1 VDSGIPK
8 GQENEGQGTWKLLH
22 LGLSPHVPRGSVL
35 GPLLF
40 LLFVNDLPSVIKR
53 HLRMF
58 ADDTKIW
65 RTIKDEIDSIRLQQ
79 DRDNME
85 SWCQEWLLKLN
96 PSKCK
101 VMHIGHTEFK
111 QVIMSKKRH

>member
-1 VDSGIPK
+1 MRDRVHGSFSNRAEVLSG
-8 GQENEGQGTWKLLH
+8 
-22 LGLSPHVPRGSVL
+22 VPQGSVL

-40 LLFVNDLPSVIKR
+40 LLFVNDLPSVIKS
-53 HLRMF
+53 HIRMF

-65 RTIKDEIDSIRLQQ
+65 RTIKNETNSIQLQQ
-79 DRDNME
+79 DLDNME

-101 VMHIGHTEFK
+101 VMGKPVNGGPKFSYH
-111 QVIMSKKRH
+111 VYP